1 MADEAIGP
9 PVADVAVVVGKTPC
23 RESVQGTPGPAVIE
37 RRCRPVTL
45 DARAGLVTHPAG
57 LGIERRSGSVTAQAP
72 ERGVALGRMGAMAIG
87 ANRRGVATGAR
98 APRSPGL
105 VFVPGQIRVRAQP
118 DLVVVARLQGSRG
131 PRQQAPEIGGGV
143 TIVTVGPG

>member
-1 MADEAIGP
+1 VADEAIGP

-72 ERGVALGRMGAMAIG
+72 ERGVALGGWVRWQLVQTGEAWQRAHERPAAPASSSSQG
-87 ANRRGVATGAR
+87 RFACERNQTWLWSRG
-98 APRSPGL
+98 
-105 VFVPGQIRVRAQP
+105 FKVRADP
-118 DLVVVARLQGSRG
+118 PA
-131 PRQQAPEIGGGV
+131 
-143 TIVTVGPG
+143 GPGNRWWSDNRHSWAG